1 MPPCRMDDYEQAVAG
16 HRLDTPATFNFG
28 ADVVDAWARDPS
40 KPALIWCDARGNERR
55 LTFDDVARASNRL
68 ANRLA
73 ARGVVKGD
81 RVIVML
87 PRVPEWQI
95 ALTACLKLGAVPI
108 PCITMLTGRDV
119 AWRVRHSGASAAITL
134 SAETPKFAA
143 AGTPTGA
150 GGSAATGT
158 LGSTGGSAAIE
169 TPGPTGGSIAIETPG
184 PTGGSIAIETPG
196 ATGGSIAIKTPG
208 ATGTSGVPGTFK
220 ARIALGPSCPGWE
233 PWEGIDAES
242 DTFTAATVAA
252 EDPAIMYYT
261 SGSTGAPKGVV
272 HAARGLHAWRVS
284 AWYWLTLTGDD
295 VMWCTADT
303 GWSKAGTSIYFGPW
317 SQGSAVLFHDG
328 PFDARRRFELME
340 RYRVTVFCAAA
351 TELRRLV
358 LEDVSGLDLSSLRL
372 AVSAGESV
380 NPEIIDAWKR
390 LAGVDLLDGY
400 GQTETLMTVLN
411 YPGMSVKPGSMGRPL
426 PGVEAAVIDG
436 HGRLH
441 TRDARGRLAIRA
453 PNPQLML
460 GYWNEPERTEAQ
472 YVEIEGG
479 RWFVTGDTVD
489 ADADGYLFYFG
500 RDDDVIGSS
509 GYRIGP
515 QEVENALIEHPAVQ
529 ESAVVGLPD
538 PDRGQVVAAFVIL
551 APGFEPGGALA
562 AELQEH
568 VKRIT
573 APYKYP
579 RRIEFVASLPKTV
592 SGKIRRGVL
601 REAYS

>member
-1 MPPCRMDDYEQAVAG
+1 MPPCRMDDYERAVAG

-28 ADVVDAWARDPS
+28 ADVVDARARDPS
-40 KPALIWCDARGNERR
+40 KLALVWCDARGNERR

-73 ARGVVKGD
+73 SRGVAKGD
-81 RVIVML
+81 RIIVML
-87 PRVPEWQI
+87 PRIPEWQI

-119 AWRVRHSGASAAITL
+119 AWRARHSGASAAITM
-134 SAETPKFAA
+134 SGETSKFGA
-143 AGTPTGA
+143 AGKPAASGA
-150 GGSAATGT
+150 
-158 LGSTGGSAAIE
+158 
-169 TPGPTGGSIAIETPG
+169 
-184 PTGGSIAIETPG
+184 
-196 ATGGSIAIKTPG
+196 
-208 ATGTSGVPGTFK
+208 FK
-220 ARIALGPSCPGWE
+220 ARIALGPPCPGWE
-233 PWEGIDAES
+233 SWESVDAES
-242 DTFTAATVAA
+242 DAFTAATVAA
-252 EDPAIMYYT
+252 GDPAIMYYT
-261 SGSTGAPKGVV
+261 SGSTGMPKGVL

-284 AWYWLTLTGDD
+284 ARYWLTLTEDD

-317 SQGSAVLFHDG
+317 SRGSAVLFHDG

-380 NPEIIDAWKR
+380 NPEVIDAWKR
-390 LAGVDLLDGY
+390 LTGVDLLDGY

-411 YPGMSVKPGSMGRPL
+411 YPGMPVKPGSMGRPL

-436 HGRLH
+436 HGRLRTH
-441 TRDARGRLAIRA
+441 NARGRLVIRA

-472 YVEIEGG
+472 YAEVDGG

-538 PDRGQVVAAFVIL
+538 PDRGQVVGAFVIL

-579 RRIEFVASLPKTV
+579 RRIEFVESLPKTV